1 MRRLLFAVL
10 IFLSSMPLAWSE
22 ILLPYTFQNGSV
34 ADADQVNA
42 NFDAIATE
50 FNTPSRYLDEIYI
63 GGDSD
68 TRVAWLRIDS
78 YGNGQ
83 FTTYHNEG
91 HRLIDIDSTTTYC
104 GYLSTAHPNG
114 NELVILTTSSDNN
127 GGFVR
132 INNPDETRCA
142 SLFANSDGGNLYI
155 YDSSGDEVA
164 SITADGEIT
173 GTTKSF
179 VVAHPE
185 DPHKKIVYTSLEGP
199 EAAMYARGSASLEN
213 GHAVVYL
220 PDHFKLLASPDDMTV
235 TLTPHSADSLGLARI
250 ALTPDHLEVK
260 ELQGGIGNYE
270 FDYMVYAVRKG
281 YENYQVIRN
290 TSGSDQ

>member
-1 MRRLLFAVL
+1 MRRLLFTVL
-10 IFLSSMPLAWSE
+10 IFLGSTPLAWSE
-22 ILLPYTFQNGSV
+22 IELPYTFQNGSL

-42 NFDAIATE
+42 NFNAIATE
-50 FNTPSRYLDEIYI
+50 FNLPFRYLDEVYI
-63 GGDSD
+63 GGDED

-91 HRLIDIDSTTTYC
+91 HGLVDLSYTTTDC
-104 GYLSTAHPNG
+104 GYLSTGHPNG
-114 NELVILTTSSDNN
+114 NKLIILSTSSDNQ
-127 GGFVR
+127 GGFLR

-142 SLFANSDGGNLYI
+142 SLFANSSGGNLYI
-155 YDSSGDEVA
+155 YDSSGNEVA
-164 SITADGEIT
+164 SITAEGEIT

-179 VVAHPE
+179 VAAHPE
-185 DPHKKIVYTSLEGP
+185 DLQKKIVYTSLEGP

-213 GHAVVYL
+213 GHAVVSL

-250 ALTPDHLEVK
+250 SLTPDHLEVK
-260 ELQGGIGNYE
+260 ELLGGIGNYE

-281 YENYQVIRN
+281 YEHYQVIRN
-290 TSGSDQ
+290 ASD